1 MKLKDGCK
9 LKFNYFEASPSAYNY
24 FEEVMMINI
33 DEIIANVKD
42 EEFKEAN
49 EQTMNME
56 REDVDVLGPMNM
68 LAFDL

>member
-1 MKLKDGCK
+1 
-9 LKFNYFEASPSAYNY
+9 
-24 FEEVMMINI
+24 MINI